1 MCFLPRL
8 LKLKGNVRISRNWLL
23 SIEWRITWPQFQWIL
38 LLATTAS
45 LGGLWPLESLDS
57 MTKLWN
63 VSTLKM
69 CIFHHTIF
77 CFRFRG
83 FTNPRHDII
92 YTGHSDGVSTV
103 PHQRG
108 LGYKSGR
115 EWSWVGVLLHEI
127 LKIPS
132 VTWLELSEKRKVTV
146 SLRNLQITYLNLI
159 LFYKWT

>member
-23 SIEWRITWPQFQWIL
+23 SVEWRITWPQFQWIL
-38 LLATTAS
+38 LPATTAS

-92 YTGHSDGVSTV
+92 YTGHKWWCLHSSTSE
-103 PHQRG
+103 G
-108 LGYKSGR
+108 LGVQVR
-115 EWSWVGVLLHEI
+115 EGVKLSWCFTSWNTENTLSHLIGALREKKVYSVFKELTNNLFKPDFI
-127 LKIPS
+127 L
-132 VTWLELSEKRKVTV
+132 
-146 SLRNLQITYLNLI
+146 
-159 LFYKWT
+159 